1 MRHFEWFLNNVITA
15 NVDFC
20 EVLSGFEGKDD
31 IVGKGN
37 KLSTRSNDGIE
48 LG

>member
-1 MRHFEWFLNNVITA
+1 MIFKRCA
-15 NVDFC
+15 YVD
-20 EVLSGFEGKDD
+20 LDKALIGFEGKDD
-31 IVGKGN
+31 TVGKGN